1 MAFTHFGLHAVGA
14 HRRLTPAAQNT
25 GASWSLARECEVF
38 FARLHSPPA
47 YAGGSERRRLRTL
60 PAGKGEESTNLK
72 PETNFVNNSACG
84 YWAKTTNPQPSL
96 LSALTSQLKT
106 REKLQSPVSAG
117 WLLAH
122 LRRLSKK
129 VTYLFHW
136 PAAQIALLL

>member
-1 MAFTHFGLHAVGA
+1 
-14 HRRLTPAAQNT
+14 
-25 GASWSLARECEVF
+25 
-38 FARLHSPPA
+38 ARLHSPPA
-47 YAGGSERRRLRTL
+47 YAGGSEHRRLRTL
-60 PAGKGEESTNLK
+60 PAGKGEKSTNFKTGNELRHQ
-72 PETNFVNNSACG
+72 SAGG